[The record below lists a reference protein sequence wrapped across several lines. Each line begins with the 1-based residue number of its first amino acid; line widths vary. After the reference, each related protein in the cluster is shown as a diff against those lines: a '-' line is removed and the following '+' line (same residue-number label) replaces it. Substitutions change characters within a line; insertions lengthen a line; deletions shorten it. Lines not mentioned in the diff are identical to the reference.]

1 MTATLG
7 LASLSKAERQPNILG
22 LAMTEFLLKKQNSD
36 GGWPYL
42 NGGSWTEP
50 TVYATLALLAAGQ
63 TAPAK
68 RAIDWILRTAR
79 PDGGW
84 ASRPG
89 VGESSWVTALATLL
103 PEEYLAEEPRRR
115 AIDWLLGTRG
125 EDTTAIYALRERLLG
140 RSASA
145 DCAHPGWPWTKGAA
159 AWVGP
164 TAAALIALE
173 REQRRR
179 PSSRRIDQIAERVT
193 SGRNFLLTHMCAEGG
208 WNHGATS
215 AWGYEMAPYPE
226 TTGMGLLALRGIR
239 TRQMERAISMA
250 RAFLAARSADA
261 QNWLQ
266 LGLRAHG
273 ALPQNYRP
281 PEGVAYRTVSE
292 IALYEIVNHGGFA

>member
-1 MTATLG
+1 VSALLG
-7 LASLSKAERQPNILG
+7 LASLAKDERQPGIMG
-22 LAMTEFLLKKQNSD
+22 LRMIEFLLRKQNND

-50 TVYATLALLAAGQ
+50 SVYAILALLAAGE

-68 RAIDWILRTAR
+68 RGIGWILRTAR

-89 VGESSWVTALATLL
+89 VGKSSWVTALATLL
-103 PEEYLAEEPRRR
+103 PEECLPVEARRR
-115 AIDWLLGTRG
+115 AIHWLLGMRG
-125 EDTTAIYALRERLLG
+125 EDTTVIYALRERLSG

-145 DCAHPGWPWTKGAA
+145 DCAHPGWPWTRGAA

-179 PSSRRIDQIAERVT
+179 PSSRIAERAT
-193 SGRNFLLTHMCAEGG
+193 AGRNFLLAHMCAEGG

-215 AWGYEMAPYPE
+215 AWGYDMEPYPE
-226 TTGMGLLALRGIR
+226 TTGMSLLALRGVR
-239 TRQMERAISMA
+239 APQMERALATA
-250 RAFLAARSADA
+250 RTFLTARSADA
-261 QNWLQ
+261 QNWLR
-266 LGLRAHG
+266 LGLGAHG
-273 ALPQNYRP
+273 ALPQNYQP
-281 PEGVAYRTVSE
+281 PEGIAYRTVSE
-292 IALYEIVNHGGFA
+292 VALNEIVNRGGLT